1 VPRDITSIPIS
12 DDYKEYLKI
21 LHWRIRKIITEDTA
35 DEAFVIATSIYLY
48 RLSSPFIDDQQKKDA
63 LVLNGFNVLSRLDS
77 CELQFPVF
85 ILGCEARTDC
95 QRGGILDLISRTEGK
110 IGSRSFKHVKAILEG
125 IWAQNDLVDGPNG
138 EISYW
143 NGLRAAMS
151 RYTEPP
157 CFA

>member
-1 VPRDITSIPIS
+1 MC
-12 DDYKEYLKI
+12 DDYKEHLKI
-21 LHWRIRKIITEDTA
+21 LHWRIRKITTEDTE
-35 DEAFVIATSIYLY
+35 DEAFVVATSIYLH
-48 RLSSPFIDDQQKKDA
+48 RLSSPFLDDQLQKREA

-77 CELQFPVF
+77 CERQFPVF

-110 IGSRSFKHVKAILEG
+110 VGSRSFKHVKAILEG
-125 IWAQNDLVDGPNG
+125 IWAQNDLVDGQNG

-143 NGLRAAMS
+143 NGLSAAMS